1 MRERRMPRER
11 LDRIPQ
17 LARQIYIMKEDRCK
31 LLALQTL
38 LRDRPM
44 VWIPPFWPSVTMR
57 WLPARPNPIKSQG
70 KVLISI
76 SPKW

>member
-17 LARQIYIMKEDRCK
+17 LARQIYIMKEDMRK

-38 LRDRPM
+38 PRDRPM

-57 WLPARPNPIKSQG
+57 
-70 KVLISI
+70 
-76 SPKW
+76 